1 MPLDGVELKEAML
14 KNLVIS
20 TSLHPDF
27 ERTFPLAM
35 QWIAEGRVNLK
46 PLITHRFP
54 LSDIQQAYDTFRD
67 RVDGAQ
73 KVLVE
78 FPSLKKK

>member
-1 MPLDGVELKEAML
+1 MLRAAMWKTL
-14 KNLVIS
+14 SIT

-35 QWIAEGRVNLK
+35 QWIAEGRVNLA

-54 LSDIQQAYDTFRD
+54 LRDIQVAYNTFRD
-67 RVDGAQ
+67 RIDGAQ

-78 FPSLKKK
+78 FPSWKPPQTQAE

>member
-1 MPLDGVELKEAML
+1 MKERVQKLIAAAGL
-14 KNLVIS
+14 S
-20 TSLHPDF
+20 SRR
-27 ERTFPLAM
+27 EAEE
-35 QWIAEGRVNLK
+35 WIAEGRVNLK

-54 LSDIQQAYDTFRD
+54 LAEIQQAYDTFRD